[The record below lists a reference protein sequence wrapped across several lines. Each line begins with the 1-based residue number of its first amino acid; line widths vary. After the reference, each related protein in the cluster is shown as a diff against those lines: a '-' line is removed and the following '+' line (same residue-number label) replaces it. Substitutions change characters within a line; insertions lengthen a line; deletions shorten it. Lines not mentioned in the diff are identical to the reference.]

1 MKKKKARK
9 TKHGDFKES
18 KKAVIC
24 KLRRLLSMKQR
35 KRSPKKFDVNFFHT
49 PKISILSY
57 LWFALFL
64 FPMQI
69 R

>member
-1 MKKKKARK
+1 MGASKR
-9 TKHGDFKES
+9 E

-24 KLRRLLSMKQR
+24 KLRPLLLMKQR
-35 KRSPKKFDVNFFHT
+35 KRSPQKYDVNFFKT
-49 PKISILSY
+49 PKISTLSY

>member
-24 KLRRLLSMKQR
+24 KLRPLLSMKQR
-35 KRSPKKFDVNFFHT
+35 KQSPQKFDVNFFHT
-49 PKISILSY
+49 PKISTLSY